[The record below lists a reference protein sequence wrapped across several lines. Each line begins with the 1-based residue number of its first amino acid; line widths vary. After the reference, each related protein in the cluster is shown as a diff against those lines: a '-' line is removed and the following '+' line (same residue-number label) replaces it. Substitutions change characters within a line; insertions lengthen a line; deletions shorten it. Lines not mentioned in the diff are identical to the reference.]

1 MKSFPSSFGFE
12 AFLIYFVPGALVLL
26 SLVLVL
32 LVQDTCQV
40 MLPQGIC
47 SDISKMLGHSVVKD
61 TEFII
66 FTIST
71 ILSGVF
77 GCIIAVLAQWFED
90 EFLDPVVC
98 SIIWSSY
105 GGYLS
110 DEQLYPADQRGKL
123 TNIWHWYIANLPALK
138 NSYIS
143 KLVLRLHFTTRI
155 GIASAFLIVP
165 LIMLNL
171 YMAAAV
177 TGFIV
182 IFLLWGAYRA
192 SYALGVFRLILYL
205 KQNDYESY
213 RQLVDEKYPMVPD
226 MAMEAEN

>member
-26 SLVLVL
+26 SLVLTL
-32 LVQDTCQV
+32 MVQDTCQI

-47 SDISKMLGHSVVKD
+47 SDISKTLGHSVVKD
-61 TEFII
+61 TEFLIV
-66 FTIST
+66 TIST

-77 GCIIAVLAQWFED
+77 GCIIAVLAQWIED
-90 EFLDPVVC
+90 EFLDPIVC
-98 SIIWSSY
+98 SIIWSDY

-110 DEQLYPADQRGKL
+110 DEPLYPPEQRGKL
-123 TNIWHWYIANLPALK
+123 INIWHWYIANLPALK

-155 GIASAFLIVP
+155 GIASAFLVVP
-165 LIMLNL
+165 MAMLKL
-171 YMAAAV
+171 YVVAAV
-177 TGFIV
+177 VSFV
-182 IFLLWGAYRA
+182 VVFLLWGAYRA

-205 KQNDYESY
+205 KQNNYESY
-213 RQLVDEKYPMVPD
+213 QQLVDEKYPLV
-226 MAMEAEN
+226 ANMEPVTEN